1 MTSDIKLVTKTLFKT
16 NSQNSKIPT
25 ICMLGKE
32 VRVMMIA
39 ASCSYTWEVGGHKSA
54 VMTSVTI
61 YITSAVTECDEWG
74 GKSESDHSSVRG
86 HLVVVYLY
94 SDSPFQ
100 SSETQSFWEFI
111 GECDSVTV
119 YTLNMLLLCLC
130 LWQSEEMG
138 AGRGRQC
145 SQAGA
150 GQLVA
155 PHSSC
160 SLHWWLP
167 ALGRGHS

>member
-39 ASCSYTWEVGGHKSA
+39 ASCSYTWEGGGHKSA
-54 VMTSVTI
+54 AMTSVSI

-74 GKSESDHSSVRG
+74 GERVINAVCGDTGWWWCTCIHTV
-86 HLVVVYLY
+86 
-94 SDSPFQ
+94 Q
-100 SSETQSFWEFI
+100 SSETKSFWEFI
-111 GECDSVTV
+111 GECDSVTL